1 MRKCLH
7 ALIVVLATGI
17 ALVFGEPAAHA
28 GPLDQIV
35 VAHRG
40 ASTSTIAEGTMVAY
54 QYAVRYGADYLDGD
68 IRWTKDSSDPD
79 TVGTMIILHDS
90 KLDRITNCSGYV
102 TSWLWIDIYNKC
114 RTDIGGQRLIR
125 LVDLIN
131 YAKSVGK
138 PLSLEIKPSTI
149 TDAEATQLWNNIK
162 YSKVRLLAMPNALPA
177 LNKIKKRDAADPY
190 HKLTYSTVITGSTG
204 WPSPS
209 WVKSNG
215 TQVDVHLS
223 IPSSVMRSYQ
233 SANIP
238 VFIFTGKTEADYVK
252 MTSLNPYGVVVDDVA
267 RFERWRDAQT

>member
-1 MRKCLH
+1 MKNSLRALS
-7 ALIVVLATGI
+7 ALIAAGI
-17 ALVFGEPAAHA
+17 AFVLGSPAHA

-40 ASTSTIAEGTMVAY
+40 ASSPTIAEGTMPAY
-54 QYAVRYGADYLDGD
+54 QYAVRNGADWLDAD

-90 KLDRITNCSGYV
+90 TLDRITNCSGYV
-102 TSWLWIDIYNKC
+102 TSWLWSSIYDRC
-114 RTDIGGQRLIR
+114 RTDIGKLRLIR
-125 LVDLIN
+125 LIDLIN

-149 TDAEATQLWNNIK
+149 TDAQATQLWNNIK
-162 YSKVRLLAMPNALPA
+162 TSRVRLLAMPNALPA
-177 LNKIKKRDAADPY
+177 LQKIKSRDAADPNY
-190 HKLTYSTVITGSTG
+190 RLTYSTVITGSSG
-204 WPSPS
+204 WPSAT
-209 WVKSNG
+209 WVKSYG

-223 IPSSVMRSYQ
+223 VPASVVSSYK
-233 SANIP
+233 AAGIP

-252 MTSLNPYGVVVDDVA
+252 MTNLNPYGVVVDDVA